1 MDRQQLV
8 QAGVVHHALSGHV
21 WGGTQEHAVFIQSGS
36 VDGLPLLSGGDTPPA
51 SGAALQQS
59 AGSLQRL
66 LSYCHLVGM
75 PLCLQLFS
83 LFSKKVK

>member
-1 MDRQQLV
+1 MDGQQLV

-36 VDGLPLLSGGDTPPA
+36 VVPLLSGGDTPPA

-66 LSYCHLVGM
+66 LSFCHLVGL

>member
-1 MDRQQLV
+1 MDGQQLV

-36 VDGLPLLSGGDTPPA
+36 VVPLLSGGDTPPA
-51 SGAALQQS
+51 SGAVLQQS

-66 LSYCHLVGM
+66 LSFCHLVGL